1 MEPLACVI
9 VMASGTY
16 KLVMLSYY
24 KSSVYIGVVHV

>member
-9 VMASGTY
+9 VMASGTN

-24 KSSVYIGVVHV
+24 KSSVFMEVAHV